1 MDTLFGTLSYLPLQF
16 ALQTDVRILKLAR
29 GKGGF
34 TDEMIGNE
42 KSPPVGRL
50 EGRFL
55 RALRLVEMTK
65 GRGVWSG

>member
-1 MDTLFGTLSYLPLQF
+1 M
-16 ALQTDVRILKLAR
+16 RILKLAR

-55 RALRLVEMTK
+55 RALRLVEMTSI
-65 GRGVWSG
+65 G